1 MWGPSVTIK
10 LRDVKLDVSYSSAGG
25 SLIKR
30 FYEPCLSRARLYR
43 RAVGYFTSHGLAHAA
58 TGVAAMLESGGRI
71 QLIASPCLTDDDIA
85 SINDGYKS
93 RNEVSRDRVASSFD
107 EIHNRLVSDRL
118 GALSWLISE
127 GLMDVKLAIRVDA
140 SGRVRRGIFHEKM
153 GIISDDEGY
162 HVAFSGSANETEGG
176 LVENFET
183 IDVYWSWDDPQN
195 RVKEKLDRFDALWDN
210 KTEGLVV
217 DPFTDIAQDVLRPY
231 KPRSRRFIGIEDEGG
246 EYGAEQPVEKS
257 LPRIPPDVTLR
268 DYQEEIIRNWF
279 LANGQGVFRMATGT
293 GKTITALALVT
304 KLKEKFPLKAFIVAV
319 PYRHLVDQWDAE
331 CRRFNL
337 DPICAYE
344 SRATWE
350 PRLVNDLY
358 QLGAGQENLL
368 VVLVTN
374 ATFGRETFQSKLRD
388 FPAATMFI
396 ADEVHNM
403 GAARLRDALPQNI
416 PFRLGLSATPERWFD
431 DHGTKA
437 LFEYFGPP
445 VEPELTLKDAI
456 DKGVLVPYRYYPVLV
471 ELTEGEH
478 DEYVELSAKIGRAM
492 GANNHDGE
500 LEDNSA
506 LDALLIKRARLL
518 ASASNKLQALKDVMQ
533 GRLRDR
539 FMLVYCGDGR
549 VNDEKTSE
557 PDARQI
563 EAVTFLLGR
572 ELGMTVSTYTAETPV
587 DQRRRLAKML
597 ESGEVQ
603 TLIAIR
609 CLDEGVDIPPVRT
622 AFILASSTNPRQFI
636 QRRGRVLRRSPG
648 KDAAE
653 IFDFIVTPP
662 NDISETDVERRM
674 LRRELVRFAE
684 FADLAMNA
692 GVARQQIFELQKRY
706 DLLDI

>member
-1 MWGPSVTIK
+1 MT
-10 LRDVKLDVSYSSAGG
+10 LRDLKLAVSYSSAGG
-25 SLIKR
+25 SLVKC

-58 TGVAAMLESGGRI
+58 TGMAAMLESGGRI

-85 SINDGYKS
+85 SINNGYKS
-93 RNEVSRDRVASSFD
+93 RTEIFRDRAASSFD
-107 EIHNRLVSDRL
+107 EIHNRLVSNRL

-153 GIISDDEGY
+153 GIISDEEGH

-183 IDVYWSWDDPQN
+183 IDVYWSWDDPQT
-195 RVKEKLDRFDALWDN
+195 RVQEKIDRFEALWDN
-210 KTEGLVV
+210 KTKGLVV
-217 DPFTDIAQDVLRPY
+217 DPFTDVAQEVLRPY
-231 KPRSRRFIGIEDEGG
+231 KPRSRPIAGVEDVGDD
-246 EYGAEQPVEKS
+246 YGAELPVEKK
-257 LPRIPPDVTLR
+257 LPRVPPDVTLR

-279 LANGQGVFRMATGT
+279 RANGQGVFRMATGT
-293 GKTITALALVT
+293 GKTITALAAVT
-304 KLKEKFPLKAFIVAV
+304 KLKDKFPLKALIVAV
-319 PYRHLVDQWDAE
+319 PYRHLVDQWAEE
-331 CRRFNL
+331 CRKFNL

-344 SRATWE
+344 TRTTWE
-350 PRLVNDLY
+350 PRLVNELY
-358 QLGAGQENLL
+358 QLGTGQEGLL

-374 ATFGRETFQSKLRD
+374 ATFGKDSFQSKLRD
-388 FPAATMFI
+388 FPAETMFI

-403 GAARLRDALPQNI
+403 GAAHLRSALPERV

-431 DHGTKA
+431 DYGTKT
-437 LFEYFGPP
+437 LFDYFGPP

-456 DKGVLVPYRYYPVLV
+456 DKGVLVPYRYHPVLV
-471 ELTEGEH
+471 ELTDVEH
-478 DEYVELSAKIGRAM
+478 DQYVELSAKIGRAM
-492 GANNHDGE
+492 GANNGAGE
-500 LEDNSA
+500 PEDNPA
-506 LDALLIKRARLL
+506 LEALLIKRARLL
-518 ASASNKLQALKDVMQ
+518 ASASNKLQALKDIMQ
-533 GRLRDR
+533 GRLRDK

-549 VNDEKTSE
+549 VSDDKTSE
-557 PDARQI
+557 PEARQI
-563 EAVTFLLGR
+563 EAVTSLLGR
-572 ELGMTVSTYTAETPV
+572 ELGITASTYTAETPV
-587 DQRRRLAKML
+587 EERRRLVKKL
-597 ESGEVQ
+597 GSGQVQ
-603 TLIAIR
+603 ALIAIR

-648 KDAAE
+648 KDSAE

-662 NDISETDVERRM
+662 NDIVDTDVERRM

-692 GVARQQIFELQKRY
+692 GVARQKIFELQKRY